1 MPRIANGGAGASP
14 NAFQDLLNAVG
25 WSRVELARRLDIS
38 ASTVNGWCRD
48 RTPDPAV
55 EAWLRKLLA
64 WQERNPRP
72 VGWTVRSAGR
82 RAAEKSSSP

>member
-1 MPRIANGGAGASP
+1 MPRIANGGAGATP
-14 NAFQDLLNAVG
+14 NAFQSLLDAVG
-25 WSRVELARRLDIS
+25 WSRVEVAKRLGLH
-38 ASTVNGWCRD
+38 ASTVDGWCRD

-55 EAWLRKLLA
+55 EVWLRKLLA

-72 VGWTVRSAGR
+72 VGWTARPVGR